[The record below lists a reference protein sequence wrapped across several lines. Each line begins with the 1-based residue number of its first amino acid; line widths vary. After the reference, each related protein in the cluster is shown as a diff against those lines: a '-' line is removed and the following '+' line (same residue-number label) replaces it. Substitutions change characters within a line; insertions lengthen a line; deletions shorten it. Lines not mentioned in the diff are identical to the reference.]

1 MKENYGTANK
11 KSIYLEKNDINLLEL
26 LLTNDLVNVDERDRR

>member
-11 KSIYLEKNDINLLEL
+11 KSKYLEKNDINLLEL
-26 LLTNDLVNVDERDRR
+26 LLANDSVNVDEGD